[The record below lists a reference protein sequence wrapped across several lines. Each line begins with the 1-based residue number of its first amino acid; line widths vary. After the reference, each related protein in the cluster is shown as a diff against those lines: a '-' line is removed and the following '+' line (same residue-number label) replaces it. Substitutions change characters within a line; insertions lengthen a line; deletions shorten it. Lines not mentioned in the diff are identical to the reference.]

1 MEKLMKRLLLL
12 AVTAMLALA
21 LMAPAAFA
29 QDDDDL
35 DDNGYDDD
43 DAPAQVAPAM
53 PDTGGPALLL
63 PLAGAALLGA
73 GAVGVV
79 RRIRR

>member
-1 MEKLMKRLLLL
+1 MQKLMKRLLLL

-21 LMAPAAFA
+21 LMAPATFA
-29 QDDDDL
+29 QDDDF
-35 DDNGYDDD
+35 DDNGDDD
-43 DAPAQVAPAM
+43 DGAVAQPAAM
-53 PDTGGPALLL
+53 PDTGGPALL

-73 GAVGVV
+73 GAAGVGVV